1 MIERIN
7 YEKKLGL
14 MDDIINF
21 KDFTYLYL
29 LLEFEKENEIS
40 EITQEI
46 KRRSTILFMKNKTL
60 YENNSKIYD

>member
-21 KDFTYLYL
+21 KDFTYIYL

-60 YENNSKIYD
+60 YVNNSEIYD